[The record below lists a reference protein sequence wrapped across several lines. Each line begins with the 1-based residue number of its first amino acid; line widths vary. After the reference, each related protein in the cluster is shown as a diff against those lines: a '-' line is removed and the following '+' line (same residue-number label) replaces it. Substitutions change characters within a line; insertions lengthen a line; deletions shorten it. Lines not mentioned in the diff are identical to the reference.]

1 MKSVLISGGSSDQNR
16 LLTEFLRGNYEIS
29 YIGFD
34 RCLQKIED
42 ELPDLLLLSSS
53 PDETSAS
60 DLLLSI
66 KNNENSNHIPV
77 IVITRKYEYSV
88 FRNFMNHGADD
99 VLPLTS
105 GSDLLLAIETQ
116 LWKNNTVKN
125 SILTF
130 QEKVLEK
137 IPHDLRTPLVPM
149 MGYIDLLGEQLE
161 DEDIKEIVASIKLS
175 AIKLSSR
182 INKFL
187 LLKDLSVGNS
197 KTQWQ
202 NRVRRK
208 CRLSQEIVEK
218 TVFSAVRYLDR
229 RPDFLIDV
237 RDANVLLDGEYL
249 QRVISELAENSCK
262 YSEKGSSVVITGRQN
277 AGHYVLRF
285 TDYGIG
291 MKLSEIRSLSAFNKF
306 RENYMSDSGMGL
318 GLTLVMMIL
327 EYCNGSIEFES
338 EPGNYTII
346 TARIPLAE
354 AAETVHRGGRHLLC
368 QKQII

>member
-1 MKSVLISGGSSDQNR
+1 MKSVLISGGSGGQNR
-16 LLTEFLRGNYEIS
+16 ILTEFLRGNYEIS
-29 YIGFD
+29 YIEFD

-77 IVITRKYEYSV
+77 IVITERYEYGV

-105 GSDLLLAIETQ
+105 GSNSDLLLAIETQ
-116 LWKNNTVKN
+116 LWKNSTVKN
-125 SILTF
+125 SILSF

-149 MGYIDLLGEQLE
+149 LGYIDLLDEQLE
-161 DEDIKEIVASIKLS
+161 EEDIKGIVASIKLS

-187 LLKDLSVGNS
+187 LMKDLSVGNS
-197 KTQWQ
+197 QIHW
-202 NRVRRK
+202 RDRIRRE
-208 CRLSQEIVEK
+208 CELSPEMIKK
-218 TVFSAVRYLDR
+218 TVFNAVGHLDR
-229 RPDFLIDV
+229 CTDIAIDV
-237 RDANVLLDGEYL
+237 QEADIFLDKEYL
-249 QRVISELAENSCK
+249 QRIVSELTENSCK
-262 YSEKGSSVVITGRQN
+262 YSDKGSPVLINGRQN
-277 AGHYVLRF
+277 GTHYVLRF
-285 TDYGIG
+285 IDYGVG
-291 MKLSEIRSLSAFNKF
+291 MRLSEIRSLSAFIKF
-306 RENYMSDSGMGL
+306 GENYMSDSGMGL

-327 EYCNGSIEFES
+327 EYCNGSVEFES

-346 TARIPLAE
+346 SVKIPLAE
-354 AAETVHRGGRHLLC
+354 VAETAHKGNRYLLRS
-368 QKQII
+368 K